1 VEPSAA
7 RLRVAVAVTVAV
19 QVVVFGGLAL
29 LAGWLSAQRG
39 PSGRPDRLTL
49 VALGLLSAF
58 ALAATARRRTAGDA
72 RRRVDERRGP
82 VLLLTRPMSLA
93 RRARL

>member
-29 LAGWLSAQRG
+29 LAGWLSAQRS

-49 VALGLLSAF
+49 VAQGLLSTF
-58 ALAATARRRTAGDA
+58 ALAATRGVGLPATLAGVWTNGA
-72 RRRVDERRGP
+72 G
-82 VLLLTRPMSLA
+82 LFCF
-93 RRARL
+93 